1 MNDHL
6 AVSEGQWVGRG
17 CWMEG
22 RLIRDPDVAIGRF
35 RRLATVLELDAK
47 VLAIAAF
54 SLELVGFVSFIGTV
68 V

>member
-1 MNDHL
+1 
-6 AVSEGQWVGRG
+6 
-17 CWMEG
+17 MEG

-68 V
+68 I